1 MDLSRD
7 HYQRCVLILA
17 PTGRDSQVLGE
28 RLRRESLEP
37 FACEDMRDLCESM
50 REGAGTAIVAEE
62 ALTHP
67 ELALLSDTLENQPE
81 WSDFPLIVMA
91 SSGTDPDRLW
101 EMLTE
106 SVPAA
111 NVVILDRPALTRTLL
126 AAIRTSLRSRAMQ
139 YRVAEEL
146 RRRREAETSLEAANE
161 EMKAFSYSVSHDLR
175 APLRVVKSFSAMLVE
190 DYGDRLEGEARMYLE
205 RIEAGANR
213 MARLIDD
220 MLKLSRVARRDIVAT
235 DVDLS
240 SVAEEIVAE
249 LRGQEQ
255 QRAVEIE
262 IEPDVIVHAD
272 LGLMRIALENL
283 LGNAWKYTVNK
294 PRARIEFG
302 TTESDGK
309 KAFFVRD
316 NGAGFDTH
324 YADKLFLPFQRL
336 HADSEF
342 SGTGVGLA
350 TVDRA
355 IRRSGGRIWAE
366 SRVGEGSVFYFTLG

>member
-1 MDLSRD
+1 
-7 HYQRCVLILA
+7 
-17 PTGRDSQVLGE
+17 
-28 RLRRESLEP
+28 
-37 FACEDMRDLCESM
+37 
-50 REGAGTAIVAEE
+50 
-62 ALTHP
+62 
-67 ELALLSDTLENQPE
+67 
-81 WSDFPLIVMA
+81 
-91 SSGTDPDRLW
+91 
-101 EMLTE
+101 MLTE

-205 RIEAGANR
+205 RIEVGANR